1 MDRRSLDFLE
11 FPQLLEHLKSLATS
25 ELGRRAAGELRP
37 CSDPLY
43 VRASLEETAQMKAY
57 VEEFGVP
64 EGGFKDIGSLLDR
77 VCRGAPLGPQ
87 ELRDVAA
94 SIRASEALKEAFR
107 GLEDRFW
114 RLRELAK
121 GIHAPRGLAEEIE
134 RAISPRGEI
143 LDDASPELAEIRRKL
158 RRQRDKIQR
167 RLEALVSE
175 GLRRGILQ
183 SDLITQ
189 RNERFVLLVRADAK
203 GRMKGIVHDTS
214 SSGASL
220 YIEPMEVVELNNELG
235 MLRQRERE
243 EEERVLRY
251 LSLRVSEKAVELR
264 EDLQL
269 QGKIDLLYAKAR
281 LAIDLRAYPP
291 ALSEEGGVR
300 LIQARHPLLEL
311 GGEEVVPV
319 DLFLGPRER
328 ILIISGANA
337 GGKTVALKTLGLLV
351 LMAQS
356 GMLIPA
362 SADSTLP
369 IFSKVFAHIGDEQSL
384 KEHLST
390 FSSFVIWLKDVIP
403 QVDPFTL
410 VLIDEIGTGT
420 DYVQGAALAMA
431 VLDEIRSRG
440 GYAVVTTHLDPLKA
454 YGYREE
460 GVTNAAVEFDP
471 ETMAPTFRLLY
482 GQAGRSWT
490 FPIAERWG
498 MPEGVICRAKAYQA
512 EIEDPQQGVLEEL
525 GEIKARFE
533 RELEEARALKEEA
546 RRRER
551 RLREILEGIKAKR
564 REILRRIEE
573 RGRRRLSELEERL
586 RKLIREASLHPE
598 RAAAIK
604 GEVRRIKEAFSTSP
618 LLPRTSGRSLTEVR
632 EGDWVRV
639 RGLGRSG
646 EVLRVGTDGRVEV
659 LVGSIKVKVSR
670 GELEAAS
677 REEAT
682 RDEGRVVLEA
692 EGMGSRE
699 LNVVGLRVQ
708 EALSKVDKLI
718 DEALIHGWD
727 EVQIVHGIG
736 TGRLRKA
743 IRDHL
748 KEIPWIKG
756 LKSAPLDKGGGG
768 VTIVELK

>member
-1 MDRRSLDFLE
+1 M
-11 FPQLLEHLKSLATS
+11 
-25 ELGRRAAGELRP
+25 
-37 CSDPLY
+37 
-43 VRASLEETAQMKAY
+43 
-57 VEEFGVP
+57 
-64 EGGFKDIGSLLDR
+64 
-77 VCRGAPLGPQ
+77 
-87 ELRDVAA
+87 
-94 SIRASEALKEAFR
+94 
-107 GLEDRFW
+107 
-114 RLRELAK
+114 
-121 GIHAPRGLAEEIE
+121 
-134 RAISPRGEI
+134 
-143 LDDASPELAEIRRKL
+143 
-158 RRQRDKIQR
+158 
-167 RLEALVSE
+167 
-175 GLRRGILQ
+175 
-183 SDLITQ
+183 
-189 RNERFVLLVRADAK
+189 
-203 GRMKGIVHDTS
+203 
-214 SSGASL
+214 
-220 YIEPMEVVELNNELG
+220 
-235 MLRQRERE
+235 
-243 EEERVLRY
+243 
-251 LSLRVSEKAVELR
+251 
-264 EDLQL
+264 
-269 QGKIDLLYAKAR
+269 
-281 LAIDLRAYPP
+281 
-291 ALSEEGGVR
+291 
-300 LIQARHPLLEL
+300 
-311 GGEEVVPV
+311 
-319 DLFLGPRER
+319 
-328 ILIISGANA
+328 
-337 GGKTVALKTLGLLV
+337 
-351 LMAQS
+351 
-356 GMLIPA
+356 
-362 SADSTLP
+362 
-369 IFSKVFAHIGDEQSL
+369 
-384 KEHLST
+384 
-390 FSSFVIWLKDVIP
+390 
-403 QVDPFTL
+403 
-410 VLIDEIGTGT
+410 
-420 DYVQGAALAMA
+420 
-431 VLDEIRSRG
+431 
-440 GYAVVTTHLDPLKA
+440 
-454 YGYREE
+454 
-460 GVTNAAVEFDP
+460 TNAAVEFDP

-573 RGRRRLSELEERL
+573 RGKRRLSELEERL